1 MTDIIYEQPLNEKI
15 RSYLRLEYLSDQ
27 LILNQSND
35 YQHSCFYPLFALC
48 ELNERCD
55 YRGDVIKD
63 IDRQL
68 QLLQVWQSSPQAN
81 SEQIQGMID
90 SMILIRENLNAQ
102 GRTGVEL
109 KQDRFLQA
117 LRQRFSMPGACCN
130 FDLPQLHYWLAQPFA
145 LRCQDYERWTQPFQ
159 PLLSAI
165 SLLLQL
171 TRNTAEFTPM
181 QSTVGFFQGVSDIP
195 LSLIRVK
202 VEPELE
208 CYPTISG
215 HRNRYAIHFV
225 DFETQK
231 HSDKSVSFQL
241 AACR

>member
-27 LILNQSND
+27 LILNQNND

-48 ELNERCD
+48 ELNDRCD

-68 QLLQVWQSSPQAN
+68 QLLHVWQSSPQAN

-145 LRCQDYERWTQPFQ
+145 LRSQDYQRWTQPFQ

-171 TRNTAEFTPM
+171 TRNTAEFTPI
-181 QSTVGFFQGVSDIP
+181 QSTAGFYQGVSDIP

-202 VEPELE
+202 VEPELG